1 MNNLHLLKLND
12 SRWIAIYFS
21 TITNIKRFCFTL
33 GKGKIILFY
42 RHIHF
47 HIYIQKRQK
56 KKKKEKKWDSCFI
69 NLLSPHSFIVLIM
82 TPSMSPFIFQKPVTF
97 LFDCSFI
104 LRFDFA
110 KNYKWSSQKK
120 FIAPREY
127 YFIWDWNTN

>member
-1 MNNLHLLKLND
+1 MNCYLFQYNYKHK
-12 SRWIAIYFS
+12 
-21 TITNIKRFCFTL
+21 K
-33 GKGKIILFY
+33 ILFHSRERKNY
-42 RHIHF
+42 SVLQA
-47 HIYIQKRQK
+47 YTLSYLYPEEAK

-82 TPSMSPFIFQKPVTF
+82 TPSMSPFIFQKPVNF